1 MQSELAV
8 KTVYFMG
15 DGLLAAKDS
24 KGIIWVGVRQ
34 MCEGVGLS
42 KGQMQSERKKIQED
56 LVLSKG
62 ERNFILPTAGG
73 NQEVLCL
80 QLDYV
85 PLWLAKISI
94 TPNMRE
100 KNPALVEK
108 LVNYQLKAKDVLAAA
123 FLPDNRHWQETRQ
136 AAKENRLLETDS
148 IKEFV
153 AYAKRQG
160 SQHAD
165 RYYYHLTDLAHKA
178 AWITEG
184 RDKAGIQQ
192 LNNLT
197 LIEHIIS
204 EVLRD
209 SMGQEKPYKE
219 IYLDC
224 KERIEQFKEIAYLGY
239 LEKKTPSQSGN
250 SDEGK

>member
-1 MQSELAV
+1 M
-8 KTVYFMG
+8 TICH
-15 DGLLAAKDS
+15 
-24 KGIIWVGVRQ
+24 GIPWYRNGADDHCPFII
-34 MCEGVGLS
+34 EGWWLFFYPLS
-42 KGQMQSERKKIQED
+42 Y
-56 LVLSKG
+56 LTL
-62 ERNFILPTAGG
+62 T
-73 NQEVLCL
+73 
-80 QLDYV
+80 
-85 PLWLAKISI
+85 
-94 TPNMRE
+94 E

-123 FLPDNRHWQETRQ
+123 FLPNNRHWQETRQ

-160 SQHAD
+160 SQNAD

-178 AWITEG
+178 AGITEG
-184 RDKAGIQQ
+184 RDKADIQQ

-224 KERIEQFKEIAYLGY
+224 RERIEQFK
-239 LEKKTPSQSGN
+239 
-250 SDEGK
+250 GKRQIR

>member
-1 MQSELAV
+1 MTL
-8 KTVYFMG
+8 T
-15 DGLLAAKDS
+15 
-24 KGIIWVGVRQ
+24 
-34 MCEGVGLS
+34 
-42 KGQMQSERKKIQED
+42 
-56 LVLSKG
+56 
-62 ERNFILPTAGG
+62 
-73 NQEVLCL
+73 
-80 QLDYV
+80 
-85 PLWLAKISI
+85 
-94 TPNMRE
+94 E

-123 FLPDNRHWQETRQ
+123 FLPNNRHWQETRQ

-160 SQHAD
+160 SQNAD

-178 AWITEG
+178 AGITEG
-184 RDKAGIQQ
+184 RDKADIQQ

-224 KERIEQFKEIAYLGY
+224 RERIEQFK
-239 LEKKTPSQSGN
+239 
-250 SDEGK
+250 GKRQIR

>member
-1 MQSELAV
+1 MPKNELIV
-8 KTVYFMG
+8 KDVDFMG
-15 DGLLAAKDS
+15 DTLKAARDEE
-24 KGIIWVGVRQ
+24 GIVWAGVKWL
-34 MCEGVGLS
+34 CDGIGLS

-56 LVLSKG
+56 MVLSKG
-62 ERNFILPTAGG
+62 ERNFVLNKGSG
-73 NQEVLCL
+73 EREMLCL

-94 TPNMRE
+94 TPNMKE
-100 KNPALVEK
+100 NNPELVEK

-123 FLPDNRHWQETRQ
+123 FLPDNIHWQETRQ
-136 AAKENRLLETDS
+136 AAKGNRLLETDS

-153 AYAKRQG
+153 AYAKQQG

-165 RYYYHLTDLAHKA
+165 RYYYHLTSLANKA
-178 AWITEG
+178 AGITEG

-192 LNNLT
+192 LNSLT

-204 EVLRD
+204 EVLKD
-209 SMGQEKPYKE
+209 SMGKGKPYKE

-224 KERIEQFKEIAYLGY
+224 KERIEQFKEIACLSY
-239 LEKKTPSQSGN
+239 LEKKMP
-250 SDEGK
+250 

>member
-8 KTVYFMG
+8 RTVYFMG

-123 FLPDNRHWQETRQ
+123 FLPDNRYWQETRR

-160 SQHAD
+160 SQNAD

-178 AWITEG
+178 AGIIEG
-184 RDKAGIQQ
+184 RDRADIQQ